1 VEIVW
6 KLTTIMARYQNKER
20 IDNYLTLATVNNIF
34 QARIKLYVN
43 GEKKWKWTSTKI
55 NNDGTEQAKSKAIS
69 VAYRLQTE
77 YNQRIEKGLTFKRVS
92 FLKISKAC
100 LRDWREKASFN
111 EELYRQGNYDYED
124 YEHIEF
130 GKRLKNE
137 KMSVW
142 RMNTYSTYRKGIK
155 EFQAFLDSEN
165 RKNIP
170 INDIDDRLF
179 AKFIKW
185 RDKTQPKRAKSTLE
199 KYRVGLRKVFFTAVE
214 NGELATRNQIPMLS
228 YESASYEQPKQN
240 YEATKDDVKALLD
253 YTLQRA
259 KRKKEQ
265 GYEDW
270 HRYYQFHLQLGM
282 IANSGIR
289 PPSTPKNCIQDK
301 HLKKD
306 RGLYKL
312 QRHDMKG
319 ISYDSATLPQF
330 KTFYDNAIQLKKD
343 FNVKSPYTI
352 CHLFDR
358 GKIQK
363 GKPIL
368 DWRKQLTHALQA
380 LEIPTFSLY
389 SLRHFYI
396 SEMLDSGNA
405 DVPQLARA
413 TGTSI
418 EQIEAT
424 YYRKKLQEE
433 AYRKMLNTNL
443 GLPTETITP

>member
-1 VEIVW
+1 MTRKHEH
-6 KLTTIMARYQNKER
+6 
-20 IDNYLTLATVNNIF
+20 IDND
-34 QARIKLYVN
+34 IKLLIQGDTYHARLRIWED
-43 GEKKWKWTSTKI
+43 GKSSWKYKSTKI
-55 NNDGTEQAKSKAIS
+55 KVSEGDARDRAIKKAR
-69 VAYRLQTE
+69 RLLFELEERQK
-77 YNQRIEKGLTFKRVS
+77 RGLPLRQSSFKN
-92 FLKISKAC
+92 IAEAC
-100 LRDWREKASFN
+100 LRDWREKALLN
-111 EELYRQGNYDYED
+111 EERYKQGDYNLD
-124 YEHIEF
+124 HYEAIEF
-130 GKRLKNE
+130 GKRLANE

-142 RMNTYSTYRKGIK
+142 RMNTFTAYRQGIK
-155 EFQAFLDSEN
+155 EFQSFLSSIG
-165 RKNIP
+165 KSKIP

-179 AKFIKW
+179 ERFITW
-185 RDKTQPKRAKSTLE
+185 RNKNRPKRAKSTLE
-199 KYRVGLRKVFFTAVE
+199 KYRVGIRKVFFTAVE
-214 NGELATRNQIPMLS
+214 NGEILTRNLIPMLS
-228 YESASYEQPKQN
+228 YEKASYEKAKTK
-240 YEATKDDVKALLD
+240 YEANKDDVKALLD

-301 HLKKD
+301 HFKKD
-306 RGLYKL
+306 KGLYKL

-343 FNVKSPYTI
+343 FKVKSPYTI

-368 DWRKQLTHALQA
+368 DWRKQLTHALEA
-380 LEIPTFSLY
+380 LEIPNLTLY

-405 DVPQLARA
+405 DIPQIARA
-413 TGTSI
+413 TGTSP

-424 YYRKKLQEE
+424 YYRKQLQEE
-433 AYRKMLNTNL
+433 AYKRMMNTNL
-443 GLPTETITP
+443 GLPTESIS